1 MQRQRMRGRPPP
13 PPSPPVPPPFA
24 SFQFGTLHAVLSFV
38 AILVVRWLWQSWR
51 REAAARAAWERGRA
65 LEQAREALSHVL
77 PKRGYTEA
85 ELRSYDGV
93 GADRPILLAADGK
106 VFNVTRGQHFYGEDN
121 CYHALAGKDAT
132 RLLAKG
138 ILRAESEEEATK
150 PLQDHEL
157 ATLKEWVEL
166 YETKCP
172 GGSNST
178 ALIEPHRID
187 PRACAQ
193 VRAARP
199 TASARPTRC
208 RRRTR
213 RRRLADSRDGGRGV
227 GRGGRGCANRWLK
240 PGQVIELIMI
250 YYRGRPRLS
259 PGYHPKNVIG
269 NA

>member
-1 MQRQRMRGRPPP
+1 MRARPPP
-13 PPSPPVPPPFA
+13 PPSPLVPPPFG

-51 REAAARAAWERGRA
+51 RETAARAAWERGRA

-166 YETKCP
+166 YETKC
-172 GGSNST
+172 
-178 ALIEPHRID
+178 
-187 PRACAQ
+187 
-193 VRAARP
+193 AA
-199 TASARPTRC
+199 AA
-208 RRRTR
+208 RTR
-213 RRRLADSRDGGRGV
+213 RR
-227 GRGGRGCANRWLK
+227 
-240 PGQVIELIMI
+240 
-250 YYRGRPRLS
+250 
-259 PGYHPKNVIG
+259 
-269 NA
+269 

>member
-1 MQRQRMRGRPPP
+1 MRARPPP
-13 PPSPPVPPPFA
+13 PPSPPVPPPFG

-77 PKRGYTEA
+77 SKRGYTEA

-166 YETKCP
+166 YETKC
-172 GGSNST
+172 
-178 ALIEPHRID
+178 A
-187 PRACAQ
+187 A
-193 VRAARP
+193 AARTRQRRSNRIASILARVRRYVLLGPLLPPVRHDVVDERDADDWRIVETAGAESGPRGPAAP
-199 TASARPTRC
+199 T
-208 RRRTR
+208 
-213 RRRLADSRDGGRGV
+213 
-227 GRGGRGCANRWLK
+227 
-240 PGQVIELIMI
+240 GQV
-250 YYRGRPRLS
+250 
-259 PGYHPKNVIG
+259 
-269 NA
+269 